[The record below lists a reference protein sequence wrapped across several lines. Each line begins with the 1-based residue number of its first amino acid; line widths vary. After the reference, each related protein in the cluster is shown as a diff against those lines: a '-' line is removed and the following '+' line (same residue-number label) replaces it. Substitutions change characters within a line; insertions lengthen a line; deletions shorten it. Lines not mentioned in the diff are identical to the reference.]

1 MLLCRYLSVKYDV
14 DNNLDLFQIT
24 NSINT
29 VKTTEFQHEQ
39 ANHRLKILPED
50 IAFDQRRY
58 ADKEV
63 VFLHRDAR
71 DTAVSMYFQ
80 LKHRETVERDTY
92 FQGSL
97 SELYRDRR
105 YGLEKILAFNKM
117 WLESSAKT
125 ASYMNVSY
133 EKMKIDTEQVL
144 ISILEFIGESNVDVA
159 LVKDTVE
166 YSKFENMKKMEG
178 SKQLNHKSMKAV
190 DPSNSSH
197 SKMRKGKVGGFKDYL
212 SEEDLLYTKEQLS
225 LYGQPDLT

>member
-1 MLLCRYLSVKYDV
+1 
-14 DNNLDLFQIT
+14 
-24 NSINT
+24 
-29 VKTTEFQHEQ
+29 
-39 ANHRLKILPED
+39 
-50 IAFDQRRY
+50 
-58 ADKEV
+58 
-63 VFLHRDAR
+63 
-71 DTAVSMYFQ
+71 MYFQ

-225 LYGQPDLT
+225 LYGRPDLT